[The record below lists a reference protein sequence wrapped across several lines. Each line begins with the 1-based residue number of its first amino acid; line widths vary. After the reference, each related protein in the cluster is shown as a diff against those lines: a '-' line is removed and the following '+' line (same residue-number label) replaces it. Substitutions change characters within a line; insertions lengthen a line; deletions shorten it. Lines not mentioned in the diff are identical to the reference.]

1 MVIIAWKN
9 NLHPEIVAEG
19 TEWNIIAQCLVY
31 SVIIATLVTIVT
43 MWCCMLS

>member
-1 MVIIAWKN
+1 MVIIARKN

-19 TEWNIIAQCLVY
+19 TEWIIITQCLVY
-31 SVIIATLVTIVT
+31 FVIIVTLVT